1 MAGTQVFPTPQATGG
16 GAGTPASSVVSE
28 QSFGQSPVAGVSTD
42 YARGDHS
49 HGTPPNPGWT
59 DGGAV
64 AYLTTG
70 TDTVTVGASAAS
82 VANRKLTVANTGTNL
97 GVRVTPLAA
106 TDNVLDVALAAD
118 ANARFAVD
126 ANGAHTWGPASTAV
140 DVRLRRASA
149 GTLIIDNNAGGSAV
163 LSVLGSTVVQ
173 RLSVQQVTTAASPYA
188 VSLID
193 CVVFANP
200 GGAQTINLPIASGSL
215 AGRLIT
221 VKRINNS
228 ANVVTVGS
236 LGGTIDGAATYVL
249 AAGSYAS
256 ATFTTD
262 GTNWWVI

>member
-28 QSFGQSPVAGVSTD
+28 QSFGQSPVVGVSTD

-49 HGTPPNPGWT
+49 HGTPPDPGWT
-59 DGGAV
+59 DSGAV

-97 GVRVTPLAA
+97 GVRVTPLAT

-118 ANARFAVD
+118 ANARFAID
-126 ANGAHTWGPASTAV
+126 GTGAHLWGPATTAA
-140 DVRLRRASA
+140 DVRLRRSGT
-149 GTLIIDNNAGGSAV
+149 GTLLLDNGASGSGV
-163 LSVLGSTVVQ
+163 LSVLGTTVVQ
-173 RLSVQQVTTAASPYA
+173 RLQVQQVTTAASPYA
-188 VSLID
+188 VLGTD
-193 CVVFANP
+193 NVVFANP
-200 GGAQTINLPIASGSL
+200 GGAQTVNLPAAAGAL

-228 ANVVTVGS
+228 ANVVTVGT